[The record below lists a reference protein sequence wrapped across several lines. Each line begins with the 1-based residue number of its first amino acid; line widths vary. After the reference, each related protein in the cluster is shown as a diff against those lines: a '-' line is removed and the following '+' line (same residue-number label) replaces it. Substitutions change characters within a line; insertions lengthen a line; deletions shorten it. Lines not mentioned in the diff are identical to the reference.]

1 MRVLVAAARAQFQM
15 TVRNLGSDLFNLVT
29 VPFFAVVFIAIVKQS
44 GRSGLIAYAVMAP
57 VLIALWQ
64 MAIYVAGE
72 LINRDRLEGLLEAII
87 ATPAPFALVMLGRIG
102 TINAFGLVGFAES
115 WLVAR
120 IVFCITVPVPH
131 PEVLLPTLACAAFA
145 CAGTA
150 LVFSALFSLQ
160 ESARV
165 FQNSISY
172 PFYLLGGI
180 LVPVSYLPWWL
191 QPASRVIFL
200 SWTADLLRDSLLPA
214 PPVAVPQRL
223 AIVLLLAF
231 AGLLVGWFLLHRI
244 VDRLRHEGT
253 LGLA

>member
-1 MRVLVAAARAQFQM
+1 
-15 TVRNLGSDLFNLVT
+15 
-29 VPFFAVVFIAIVKQS
+29 
-44 GRSGLIAYAVMAP
+44 
-57 VLIALWQ
+57 
-64 MAIYVAGE
+64 
-72 LINRDRLEGLLEAII
+72 LLEAVI
-87 ATPAPFALVMLGRIG
+87 ATPAPFALVMLARIG
-102 TINAFGLVGFAES
+102 TISAFGLVGFAES

-120 IVFCITVPVPH
+120 IVFGVTVPIPH

-145 CAGTA
+145 CTGTA
-150 LVFSALFSLQ
+150 LVFSALFSLR

-200 SWTADLLRDSLLPA
+200 SWTADLLRDSLQTA

-223 AIVLLLAF
+223 AIVLLLGF

-244 VDRLRHEGT
+244 VDRLRHDGT
-253 LGLA
+253 IGLA